1 MITAMDK
8 ENPYDLRAEL
18 RREKQKKAEDDRKRA
33 EFELALGALMA
44 SADGQKVLREI
55 LRRTHIFAI
64 SLMAGN
70 SDITAFREGER
81 NVGLSLL
88 GDMNA
93 VSPEKLGAIM
103 REEIKEHKK

>member
-33 EFELALGALMA
+33 EFELALGAVMA
-44 SADGQKVLREI
+44 SADGQKVLRE
-55 LRRTHIFAI
+55 
-64 SLMAGN
+64 M
-70 SDITAFREGER
+70 
-81 NVGLSLL
+81 NV
-88 GDMNA
+88 